1 MKEYKDEMLSKV
13 DFNNIMEIIEA
24 SMDDYL
30 YVMDLQEDTYRISPT
45 ALERFAI
52 PCSSFG
58 NARNKCM
65 TFIYE
70 DDRGKVEQQ
79 LHYID
84 GGKIRKHDMNYRWL
98 DKSGNPVWV
107 NGRGGVIDDKEG
119 KPRYLIGCVNEIG
132 NRQRAD
138 NNSGLLGEVD
148 MRSYLESCTTQKP
161 KGFLIHI
168 GIDNLAWINGTW
180 GIDYGDYVLRSV
192 ADCINKCLSDSQKL
206 YHLVSDEYMIVDLKS
221 HTRDDVLR
229 LREKILAQIDAF
241 IVSVQYKVVFS
252 LSFGITGTTMLSGTY
267 DDCRKLC
274 DFSLQQAKKAGK
286 NNYYFYEQEDYDKFL
301 RKGKILSALRNA
313 VSNGFE
319 GFEVYYQPIVDCS
332 TEQVI
337 AAEAL
342 MRFTMHSEDGDES
355 ISPVEF
361 IPWLEETGLIIPA
374 GKYIMDAAAQM
385 CHEMQKQVKKFRV
398 NINLSYVQVIK
409 DNIWKDILSVIKQHD
424 ITADS
429 ICVEMTES
437 GYMDMTPRFC
447 ALRKKLKANKISFA
461 IDDFGTGYSNL
472 HCICDMNPDYV
483 KIDKDFT
490 ARAMCNDRD
499 YELLKK
505 IIDMVHS
512 IGIKICVEG
521 VEEIEWSRKLRELNA
536 DYLQGYLY
544 GKPCNK
550 HRFFEEICLN
560 SGNLQK
566 EHLAIPCVS

>member
-1 MKEYKDEMLSKV
+1 MEEYKDGMLSKV
-13 DFNNIMEIIEA
+13 DFNNIIEIIEA

-58 NARNKCM
+58 NARNTCM

-70 DDRGKVEQQ
+70 DDRGKVEKQ

-119 KPRYLIGCVNEIG
+119 KPRYLIGCVNE
-132 NRQRAD
+132 
-138 NNSGLLGEVD
+138 
-148 MRSYLESCTTQKP
+148 SCTTQKT

-168 GIDNLAWINGTW
+168 GIDNLAFINGTW
-180 GIDYGDYVLRSV
+180 GIDYGDYVLRNV
-192 ADCINKCLSDSQKL
+192 ADCVNKCLSDSQKL

-221 HTRDDVLR
+221 HTRDDVLQ
-229 LREKILAQIDAF
+229 LREKILEQIDAF

-301 RKGKILSALRNA
+301 RKGKIISALRNA

-332 TEQVI
+332 TEHVI

-374 GKYIMDAAAQM
+374 GKYIMDAAAEM

-409 DNIWKDILSVIKQHD
+409 DNIWKDILSVIKQQD
-424 ITADS
+424 ITSES

-490 ARAMCNDRD
+490 ARAMSNDRD

-521 VEEIEWSRKLRELNA
+521 VEEIEWSRKLRELNV

-550 HRFFEEICLN
+550 HRFFEGIRLN

-566 EHLAIPCVS
+566 EHLAILFVS